1 MEIPRELLSEF
12 TRTLARQP
20 SEELP
25 QRLCCA
31 FAEVV
36 GADGAAISV
45 GGSVGTRRLVAVTD
59 RQTERIEDLQDL
71 VGEGPSIRA
80 LRGDGPSILDGQS
93 DTTTA
98 WPKLVTVLLEHST
111 GHERPSLY
119 AFPMQPQRAVLGVL
133 TAHRADHAGLSVGL
147 EAAQALANAIGVAV
161 LGDLGLDFDLE
172 AGEEKQ
178 ERWLVRDRI
187 SQAAGMVIA
196 QLGIPP
202 DDALAVLRA
211 HAYANNVT
219 LSEVSRQVVDRSL
232 RFTAHDVEEES

>member
-12 TRTLARQP
+12 TRTLSRQP
-20 SEELP
+20 SKELP

-45 GGSVGTRRLVAVTD
+45 GSTMSTRRLLAVTD
-59 RQTERIEDLQDL
+59 RRTEQIEDLQDM

-80 LRGDGPSILDGQS
+80 LRGDEPSILDGQPEAAK
-93 DTTTA
+93 A
-98 WPKLVTVLLEHST
+98 WPKLVTVLLAHTT

-133 TAHRADHAGLSVGL
+133 TAHQADHSGLTVGL
-147 EAAQALANAIGVAV
+147 DAAQFLANAIGVAV
-161 LGDLGLDFDLE
+161 LGDLGLAD
-172 AGEEKQ
+172 GPP

-187 SQAAGMVIA
+187 SHATGMVIA
-196 QLGIPP
+196 QLGIPA

-219 LSEVSRQVVDRSL
+219 LSEASRRVVDRSL
-232 RFTAHDVEEES
+232 RFTPHNSEEGS

>member
-1 MEIPRELLSEF
+1 MEIPPDLLREF
-12 TRTLARQP
+12 TRTLSKQP

-45 GGSVGTRRLVAVTD
+45 GSTTSARRLVAVTD
-59 RQTERIEDLQDL
+59 QQTERIEDLQDL

-80 LRGDGPSILDGQS
+80 LRGDGPSVLDGQPDS
-93 DTTTA
+93 AEA
-98 WPKLVTVLLEHST
+98 WPRLVTVLLEHTT
-111 GHERPSLY
+111 GQQRPSLY

-133 TAHRADHAGLSVGL
+133 TAHQADHSGLRVAL
-147 EAAQALANAIGVAV
+147 NEAQFLANAIGVAV
-161 LGDLGLDFDLE
+161 LGDLRIGD
-172 AGEEKQ
+172 GPP

-187 SQAAGMVIA
+187 SHATGMVVA

-232 RFTAHDVEEES
+232 RFTDQNEEEGP